1 MHVIHSGDVDA
12 EDAAADEDANSDG
25 EADACGRVVR
35 HALAERVERVTQHIR
50 DRVPEMVLG
59 IWQGGHDGGP
69 GYEEGDGE
77 DGAVAGGDGAAG
89 KGAETA
95 ALDLAVVVD
104 VEEVVPGDGGVAGHE
119 SGEEEVGVEN
129 EEVEGRGAGGG

>member
-12 EDAAADEDANSDG
+12 EDAAADEDANGDG
-25 EADACGRVVR
+25 EADAGGRVVR
-35 HALAERVERVTQHIR
+35 HALAERVERVAQHIR
-50 DRVPEMVLG
+50 DRVRKMVLG
-59 IWQGGHDGGP
+59 IWQDGHDGGP
-69 GYEEGDGE
+69 DYEEGGGE
-77 DGAVAGGDGAAG
+77 DGAVARGDGAAG

-119 SGEEEVGVEN
+119 GGEEEVGVED